1 MKELDTKPVPKKPN
15 PPIFMETVEVIV
27 GFFVMLG
34 ELLSG
39 ACVFVAGLF
48 GCAVSSVVLL
58 AVLLAIGAILMIFVS
73 GP

>member
-1 MKELDTKPVPKKPN
+1 MNELKPVPKKPE
-15 PPIFMETVEVIV
+15 PPMLMETIEVIL

-34 ELLSG
+34 EVISG

-58 AVLLAIGAILMIFVS
+58 AVLLGIGAILMIFVS